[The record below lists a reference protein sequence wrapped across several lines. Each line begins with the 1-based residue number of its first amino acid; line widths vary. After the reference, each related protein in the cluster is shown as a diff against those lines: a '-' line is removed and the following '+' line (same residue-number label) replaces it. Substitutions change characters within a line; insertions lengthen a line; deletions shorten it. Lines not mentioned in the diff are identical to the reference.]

1 MPEIITLLPDH
12 VANQIA
18 AGEVIQRPSSI
29 VKELMENAIDAGA
42 TSIDLI
48 IKDAGKTLVQVIDNG
63 NGISHDELS
72 LAFQRHATSKI
83 KSAED
88 LFRLKTK
95 GFRGEALASI
105 SAISHV
111 QTVSRTVKD
120 STAKSIKIAGNKVE
134 SEEFKVAPLGTSFSV
149 KNLFYNIPARRNFLK
164 SDSVE
169 LRHIIE
175 EFNRLAI
182 AHPDLNFSFVS
193 NAKEIFDLKKTN
205 LRKRISTTFGIK
217 VSNSLVPVQEDTPV
231 AKISGFVINPSG
243 SRKSRGQQFFFVNNR
258 FIKSPFLNHSVNSSF
273 EGLISFGYHPG
284 YFIFL
289 DVDPDKIDVNIHP
302 TKTEIKFEDE
312 QSIYAILRSTIKHSL
327 GIFQVLPTL
336 DFDRDSSMD
345 TPYSYKEKKPSSP
358 PLVSI
363 DSSFNPF
370 KESSGIY
377 SLESNQKINQIE
389 FESESIQNVIHDL
402 NADLSPKQIKVF
414 QLFNKYLITALSS
427 GLMIINQNRA
437 HQRVLYEQLLSTL
450 SLQKTPSQNLLFP
463 FKTSISPTEL
473 IYLKDNKT
481 ELEALGFEFH
491 LDGSEVINFT
501 AIPVLFKEKQLDQ
514 LFDKL
519 FSSEIEFNGF
529 SKGDAISKQLCKA
542 MAIPNGKILNI
553 EEQQELLAS
562 LFTCKEKTLSPFNRP
577 ILVNLDAI
585 EIDKKIN

>member
-1 MPEIITLLPDH
+1 MPDIITLLPDH

-29 VKELMENAIDAGA
+29 VKELIENAIDAGA
-42 TSIDLI
+42 TNIDLI
-48 IKDAGKTLVQVIDNG
+48 IKNAGKTLVQVIDNG
-63 NGISHDELS
+63 NGISHNELP

-83 KSAED
+83 KTAED

-111 QTVSRTVKD
+111 QAVSRTAKD
-120 STAKSIKIAGNKVE
+120 STAKSIKIAGSKIE
-134 SEEFKVAPLGTSFSV
+134 SEEFKVGPLGTSFSV

-175 EFNRLAI
+175 EFNRLAL
-182 AHPDLNFSFVS
+182 AHPDLNFSFVQ

-205 LRKRISTTFGIK
+205 LRKRISAIFGSK

-231 AKISGFVINPSG
+231 AKISGFVIKPSG

-258 FIKSPFLNHSVNSSF
+258 FIKSPFLNHSVNSAF
-273 EGLISFGYHPG
+273 EGLLSSGYHPG
-284 YFIFL
+284 YFILL
-289 DVDPDKIDVNIHP
+289 DVDPNKIDVNIHP

-327 GIFQVLPTL
+327 GIFQVSPTL

-345 TPYSYKEKKPSSP
+345 TPYSYKEKTPSI
-358 PLVSI
+358 PLISI

-389 FESESIQNVIHDL
+389 FESESIQKVIHGLDSDF
-402 NADLSPKQIKVF
+402 NPKQIKVF
-414 QLFNKYLITALSS
+414 QLFNKYLITALPS

-437 HQRVLYEQLLSTL
+437 HQRVLYEQLLYNL
-450 SLQKTPSQNLLFP
+450 SLQNTPSQNLLFP
-463 FKTSISPTEL
+463 FKISISPTEL
-473 IYLKDNKT
+473 IYFKENKN
-481 ELEALGFEFH
+481 EFEALGFEFQ
-491 LDGSEVINFT
+491 LDGSRIINFT
-501 AIPVLFKEKQLDQ
+501 AIPVLFNEKQLDQ

-519 FSSEIEFNGF
+519 FSNEIEFNGF

-562 LFTCKEKTLSPFNRP
+562 LFTCKEKNLSPFNRP
-577 ILVNLDAI
+577 IFVNLDAF